1 MQLFYPPQEI
11 GVAGAEHVY
20 FKYAG
25 IYEIVLDRSVESG
38 IGAAQLAAYLPQ
50 LTRQYRKLS
59 DP

>member
-1 MQLFYPPQEI
+1 M
-11 GVAGAEHVY
+11 AGAEHIY